1 LVCHIEI
8 TILLYKEKV
17 IQNRKDFKTFNTVIL
32 FHLRMIYAGEVVI
45 IMAFIIISSGATTF
59 SMASRKESPNAVLVS
74 SIIHRRDG
82 SIMASPDLMFLST
95 AHASESSFASED
107 TLNASPQAT
116 EKLDVVASVSPITSI
131 IKNIGGERI
140 ELTGLVPEGVNS
152 HTFELVPSDV
162 IKVNNAD
169 LVIINGLGLES
180 NLEDAALGAQSKN
193 PKLQILKLGDN
204 TITRAQW
211 LFDFSFPKE
220 KGDPNPH
227 LWLNVA
233 YAMKFANLT
242 RDKLSEMDPQ
252 NAGYY
257 SENTERYIS
266 LLKKLDEGIYQAV
279 QTVPPQNRKLLTYH
293 DSWAYFATRYNMTV
307 VGAVQPSDFGEPT
320 PRELARLI
328 DQIKSERIPAIF
340 ASEVFPTQVVNQ
352 IAKESGAKIVETL
365 SDDDL
370 PGNPEEPRHSYIG
383 MMLENMKSMLTPLGG
398 NITSLTDIDPRDTY
412 LTN

>member
-1 LVCHIEI
+1 MRCNIGI
-8 TILLYKEKV
+8 IILLNKETV
-17 IQNRKDFKTFNTVIL
+17 IQGRKIIKTFNTMFFL
-32 FHLRMIYAGEVVI
+32 SSRMICRGAVI
-45 IMAFIIISSGATTF
+45 TLMSFVLISSAVTSF
-59 SMASRKESPNAVLVS
+59 SMTSGGELANSVIDSFV
-74 SIIHRRDG
+74 IHNRDR
-82 SIMASPDLMFLST
+82 SIMASSAMST
-95 AHASESSFASED
+95 ALLASENNFTRED
-107 TLNASPQAT
+107 SIDNTSQIT
-116 EKLDVVASVSPITSI
+116 EKLDVVASVSPITSM
-131 IKNIGGERI
+131 IKNIGGDRI
-140 ELTGLVPEGVNS
+140 ELTGLVPEGIDS

-162 IKVNNAD
+162 IKINSAD

-180 NLEDAALGAQSKN
+180 TLEDAALGSQSKN
-193 PKLQILKLGDN
+193 PNLQILKLADN
-204 TITRAQW
+204 TVSPAQW
-211 LFDFSFPKE
+211 VFDFSFPIE

-266 LLKKLDEGIYQAV
+266 LLKKLDEGILQAV
-279 QTVPPQNRKLLTYH
+279 QTVPLQNRKLLTYH
-293 DSWAYFATRYNMTV
+293 DSWAYFAARYNMTV

-340 ASEVFPTQVVNQ
+340 ASEVFTTQVVNQ
-352 IAKESGAKIVETL
+352 ISKESNVKIVETL

-370 PGNPEEPRHSYIG
+370 PGNPGDPRYSYVG
-383 MMLENMKSMLTPLGG
+383 MMLENMKNMLSPLGG
-398 NITSLTDIDPRDTY
+398 NITSLTDVDPRDTY
-412 LTN
+412 LTYGE

>member
-1 LVCHIEI
+1 
-8 TILLYKEKV
+8 
-17 IQNRKDFKTFNTVIL
+17 
-32 FHLRMIYAGEVVI
+32 
-45 IMAFIIISSGATTF
+45 
-59 SMASRKESPNAVLVS
+59 
-74 SIIHRRDG
+74 
-82 SIMASPDLMFLST
+82 MASPALMFLST
-95 AHASESSFASED
+95 SHASESSFASED
-107 TLNASPQAT
+107 TLNTSLQAT
-116 EKLDVVASVSPITSI
+116 DKLDVVASVSPITSI
-131 IKNIGGERI
+131 IKNIGGDRI
-140 ELTGLVPEGVNS
+140 ELTGLIPEGVNS
-152 HTFELVPSDV
+152 HTFELVPSDI
-162 IKVNNAD
+162 IKINNAD

-180 NLEDAALGAQSKN
+180 NLEDAAVGAQSKD
-193 PKLQILKLGDN
+193 PKLQILKLGEN
-204 TITRAQW
+204 TITPAQW

-233 YAMKFANLT
+233 YAMKFSNLT
-242 RDKLSEMDPQ
+242 RDKLSEIDPK

-266 LLKKLDEGIYQAV
+266 LLKKLDEGILQAV
-279 QTVPPQNRKLLTYH
+279 QTIPPQNRKLLTYH
-293 DSWAYFATRYNMTV
+293 DSWAYFATHYGMTV

-340 ASEVFPTQVVNQ
+340 ASEVFPTQTVNQ

-398 NITSLTDIDPRDTY
+398 NITSLTNIDPRDTY

>member
-1 LVCHIEI
+1 MICRGAVI
-8 TILLYKEKV
+8 TL
-17 IQNRKDFKTFNTVIL
+17 T
-32 FHLRMIYAGEVVI
+32 
-45 IMAFIIISSGATTF
+45 AFVFISSAATSF
-59 SMASRKESPNAVLVS
+59 SMASGRELANAAIGS
-74 SIIHRRDG
+74 SVIYNRDR
-82 SIMASPDLMFLST
+82 SITASSAMST
-95 AHASESSFASED
+95 APLASENNFARED
-107 TLNASPQAT
+107 SVDNASQIT

-131 IKNIGGERI
+131 VKNIGGDRI

-162 IKVNNAD
+162 IKVNNAN

-180 NLEDAALGAQSKN
+180 NLEDAALAAQSKN
-193 PKLQILKLGDN
+193 PKLQILKLGDK
-204 TITRAQW
+204 TISPAQW

-233 YAMKFANLT
+233 YAIKFANLT
-242 RDKLSEMDPQ
+242 RDKLTEIDPQ
-252 NAGYY
+252 NAAYY

-266 LLKKLDEGIYQAV
+266 LLKKLDEGILQAV
-279 QTVPPQNRKLLTYH
+279 QTVPSQNRKLLTYH

-352 IAKESGAKIVETL
+352 IAKESGAKLVKTL

-370 PGNPEEPRHSYIG
+370 PGSPGESRHSYIG

-412 LTN
+412 LTNLE

>member
-1 LVCHIEI
+1 
-8 TILLYKEKV
+8 
-17 IQNRKDFKTFNTVIL
+17 
-32 FHLRMIYAGEVVI
+32 MIYAEAVVI
-45 IMAFIIISSGATTF
+45 IMALIFVSSGAATF
-59 SMASRKESPNAVLVS
+59 STASGKESPYAVLVS
-74 SIIHRRDG
+74 SIILSRDG
-82 SIMASPDLMFLST
+82 SIMTSPAPMFLST
-95 AHASESSFASED
+95 TNTSELSVDAIS
-107 TLNASPQAT
+107 TSPPT
-116 EKLDVVASVSPITSI
+116 NEKLDVVASVSPITSI
-131 IKNIGGERI
+131 IKNIGGDRI
-140 ELTGLVPEGVNS
+140 ELIGLVPEGVNS
-152 HTFELVPSDV
+152 HSFELVPSDV
-162 IKVNNAD
+162 IKLNSAD

-180 NLEDAALGAQSKN
+180 NLEDAAVGAQSKN

-242 RDKLSEMDPQ
+242 RDKLIEMDPQ
-252 NAGYY
+252 NAAYF

-266 LLKKLDEGIYQAV
+266 LLKKLDEGILQAV
-279 QTVPPQNRKLLTYH
+279 QTVPLQNRKLLTYH

-352 IAKESGAKIVETL
+352 IAEESDAKTVETL

-370 PGNPEEPRHSYIG
+370 PGNPGDPRHSYVG

-398 NITSLTDIDPRDTY
+398 NLTSLTDIDPRDTY
-412 LTN
+412 LTKPE

>member
-1 LVCHIEI
+1 
-8 TILLYKEKV
+8 
-17 IQNRKDFKTFNTVIL
+17 
-32 FHLRMIYAGEVVI
+32 
-45 IMAFIIISSGATTF
+45 
-59 SMASRKESPNAVLVS
+59 MASGKESPNAALVS
-74 SIIHRRDG
+74 SIFYRLDG
-82 SIMASPDLMFLST
+82 GIMASRVPKFLST
-95 AHASESSFASED
+95 APPDSETSFTSED
-107 TLNASPQAT
+107 TLDTLSQAT

-162 IKVNNAD
+162 IKINNAD

-180 NLEDAALGAQSKN
+180 TLEDAALGAQSKN
-193 PKLQILKLGDN
+193 PKLQILKLADN
-204 TITRAQW
+204 TISPAQW
-211 LFDFSFPKE
+211 LFDFSFPRE

-233 YAMKFANLT
+233 YAIKFANLT
-242 RDKLSEMDPQ
+242 RDKLTEMDPQ
-252 NAGYY
+252 NVAYY

-266 LLKKLDEGIYQAV
+266 LLKKLDEGILQAV
-279 QTVPPQNRKLLTYH
+279 HTVPPQNRKLLTYH

-340 ASEVFPTQVVNQ
+340 ASEVFPTQVVKQ
-352 IAKESGAKIVETL
+352 IAKESDAKIVETL

-370 PGNPEEPRHSYIG
+370 PGNSGEPRHSYVG

-398 NITSLTDIDPRDTY
+398 NITSLAYVDPRDIY
-412 LTN
+412 LTNGE

>member
-1 LVCHIEI
+1 MIQAVEFN
-8 TILLYKEKV
+8 ILMV
-17 IQNRKDFKTFNTVIL
+17 
-32 FHLRMIYAGEVVI
+32 
-45 IMAFIIISSGATTF
+45 FIIISSCATSF
-59 SMASRKESPNAVLVS
+59 SMASGKESPNAALVS
-74 SIIHRRDG
+74 SILDRLDG
-82 SIMASPDLMFLST
+82 GIMASRVPKFLST
-95 AHASESSFASED
+95 ALPASETSFTSED
-107 TLNASPQAT
+107 TLDTLSQDT

-140 ELTGLVPEGVNS
+140 ELTGLIPEGINS

-162 IKVNNAD
+162 IKINNAD

-180 NLEDAALGAQSKN
+180 NLEDAALRVQSKN

-204 TITRAQW
+204 TITPAQW

-242 RDKLSEMDPQ
+242 RDELSEMDPQ

-266 LLKKLDEGIYQAV
+266 LLKKLDEGIFQAV

-307 VGAVQPSDFGEPT
+307 VGTVQPSDFGEPT

-340 ASEVFPTQVVNQ
+340 ASEVFPTQVVKQ
-352 IAKESGAKIVETL
+352 IAKESDAKIVETL

-398 NITSLTDIDPRDTY
+398 NITSLTDIDPWDTY

>member
-1 LVCHIEI
+1 
-8 TILLYKEKV
+8 
-17 IQNRKDFKTFNTVIL
+17 
-32 FHLRMIYAGEVVI
+32 MIYAEAVVI
-45 IMAFIIISSGATTF
+45 IMALIFVSSGAASF
-59 SMASRKESPNAVLVS
+59 STASGKESPNAVLVS
-74 SIIHRRDG
+74 SITHRRDG
-82 SIMASPDLMFLST
+82 SIIASPAPMFLST
-95 AHASESSFASED
+95 THASELSVDAIS
-107 TLNASPQAT
+107 TSPQTT

-131 IKNIGGERI
+131 IKNIGGDRI
-140 ELTGLVPEGVNS
+140 ELIGLVPEGVNS

-162 IKVNNAD
+162 IKVNSAD

-180 NLEDAALGAQSKN
+180 NLEDAAVGAQSKN

-233 YAMKFANLT
+233 YAMEFANLT
-242 RDKLSEMDPQ
+242 RDKLIDMDPQ
-252 NAGYY
+252 NAAYY
-257 SENTERYIS
+257 SENTERFIS
-266 LLKKLDEGIYQAV
+266 LLKKLDEGILQAV
-279 QTVPPQNRKLLTYH
+279 QTVPPHNRKLLTYH
-293 DSWAYFATRYNMTV
+293 DSWAYFGTRYNMTV

-328 DQIKSERIPAIF
+328 DQIKFERIPVIF

-352 IAKESGAKIVETL
+352 IAAESDAKIVETL

-370 PGNPEEPRHSYIG
+370 PGNPGESRHSYVG
-383 MMLENMKSMLTPLGG
+383 MMLENMKSMLAPLGG

-412 LTN
+412 LTKPE

>member
-1 LVCHIEI
+1 
-8 TILLYKEKV
+8 
-17 IQNRKDFKTFNTVIL
+17 
-32 FHLRMIYAGEVVI
+32 MIYAGEVVFI
-45 IMAFIIISSGATTF
+45 VAFIFISSGATTF
-59 SMASRKESPNAVLVS
+59 SMASGKESPNAALIS

-82 SIMASPDLMFLST
+82 SIMASPALMFLST

-107 TLNASPQAT
+107 TLNTSPQAT

-131 IKNIGGERI
+131 IKNIGGDRI

-162 IKVNNAD
+162 IKVINAD

-180 NLEDAALGAQSKN
+180 NLEDAALEAQSKY
-193 PKLQILKLGDN
+193 PKLQILKLGEN
-204 TITRAQW
+204 TITPAQW

-266 LLKKLDEGIYQAV
+266 LLKKLDEGILQAV

-365 SDDDL
+365 SDDVL

-383 MMLENMKSMLTPLGG
+383 MMLENMESMLTPLGG
-398 NITSLTDIDPRDTY
+398 NITSLTDIDPRDTSY
-412 LTN
+412 